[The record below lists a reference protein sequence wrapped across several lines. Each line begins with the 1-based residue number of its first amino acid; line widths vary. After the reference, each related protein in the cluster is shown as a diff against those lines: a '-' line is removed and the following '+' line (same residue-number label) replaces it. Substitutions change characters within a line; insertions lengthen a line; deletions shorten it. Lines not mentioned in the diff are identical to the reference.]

1 MSSPI
6 LTLSATHSG
15 RDVPKD
21 PVDVLLSKMTLE
33 EKIGQLQQVDASA
46 DPLPDDLIEGVRTG
60 RIGSVINLAQTDAC
74 NRLQRVAVEGAR
86 LGIPLLMGRD
96 VIHGFRTIFPIP
108 LGQAASWNPDL
119 VKEAARIAA
128 LEARSQGVHWTFA
141 PMIDI
146 SRDPRW
152 GRIAESLGEDPY
164 LTGLLGSAMVEG
176 FQTDNLSGHGAIL
189 ACAKHFVGYGASEG
203 GRDYSTTNIPANELR
218 NVYLEPFRRVVEAGA
233 ATLMTSFSDLDG
245 VPATA
250 NGALLNGVLRADWG
264 FEGLVVS
271 DWNAINELIV
281 HGLCEDSRS
290 AAAEA
295 ALAGVDMEMAG
306 DAYARHLAKLID
318 DGVLSLGLIDS
329 MVERVLRLKQ
339 RLGLFDRPYTDAAG
353 FEPLVSNR
361 ALDVAY
367 EASVES
373 MVLLKNA
380 GAVLPLRAAELGSIA
395 VIGPLADAPHEQ
407 MGTWVFDGQKCDSV
421 TPLQALRQ
429 RFGDKIQINYAPGLE
444 TSRSHTHQMF
454 EAAEA
459 AVRKS
464 DVALVFLG
472 EESILSGEAHSRA
485 DIRLPGAQSELLAR
499 VKALG
504 KPVVTIVLAGR
515 PIVLTEDLPHTDSLV
530 YAWHPG
536 TMGGPAISA
545 VLFGDQAPRGKLPV
559 TFPKSVGQ
567 IPIYY
572 NHKNTGRPPNA
583 SEMILID
590 DIEVGARQTS
600 LGMSAFYLDDGFEP
614 LFPFGFGLSYGQFE
628 LENLELSQPAL
639 SLRERL
645 KIRATIKN
653 TGEHSGF
660 ETIQLYV
667 RDIAGSLTRPVR
679 ELKAFK
685 RVSLEPCQSE
695 LVEFEL
701 GAAELSFYRRDGSF
715 GPEPGKFC
723 IWVGTSSEGGLEAEF
738 TLDNQLTGS

>member
-21 PVDVLLSKMTLE
+21 PVDLLLSKMTLE

-74 NRLQRVAVEGAR
+74 NRLQRVAVEESR

-119 VKEAARIAA
+119 VRQAARISA

-152 GRIAESLGEDPY
+152 GRIAESFGEDPF

-176 FQTDNLSGHGAIL
+176 FQAGDLSGHGAIL

-218 NVYLEPFRRVVEAGA
+218 NIYLEPFRRVVEAGA

-250 NGALLNGVLRADWG
+250 NGALLNGVLRAEWG
-264 FEGLVVS
+264 FDGLVVS
-271 DWNAINELIV
+271 DWNAVNELIV

-295 ALAGVDMEMAG
+295 ALSGVDMEMAG
-306 DAYARHLAKLID
+306 DAYARHLTGLID
-318 DGVLSLGLIDS
+318 DGVISMGLIDQ
-329 MVERVLRLKQ
+329 MVSRVLHLKHQ
-339 RLGLFDRPYTDAAG
+339 LGLFEQPYTDAAG
-353 FEPLVSNR
+353 FEPLVSDR

-367 EASVES
+367 QAAVES
-373 MVLLKNA
+373 LVLLENA
-380 GAVLPLRAAELGSIA
+380 GEVLPLSASQLGSIA
-395 VIGPLADAPHEQ
+395 VVGPLADAPHEQ
-407 MGTWVFDGQKCDSV
+407 MGTWVFDGQSGDSV

-429 RFGDKIQINYAPGLE
+429 RFSGKIDVHYAPGLE
-444 TSRSHTHQMF
+444 TSRSRSNAMF

-499 VKALG
+499 IRAIG
-504 KPVVTIVLAGR
+504 KPVVTVVLAGR
-515 PIVLTEDLPHTDSLV
+515 PLVLTNDLPHTDALLFG
-530 YAWHPG
+530 WHPG
-536 TMGGPAISA
+536 TMGGPAIAA
-545 VLFGDQAPRGKLPV
+545 VLFGDEAPRGKLPA

-567 IPIYY
+567 VPIYY

-583 SEMILID
+583 SEMVLID

-600 LGMSAFYLDDGFEP
+600 LGMSAFYLDDGAEP

-628 LENLELSQPAL
+628 LRNLELSQPAIG
-639 SLRERL
+639 LRDRL
-645 KIRATIKN
+645 KIRLTARN
-653 TGEHSGF
+653 TGVRFGF
-660 ETIQLYV
+660 ETVQLYV
-667 RDIAGSLTRPVR
+667 RDIAGSLTRPVK
-679 ELKAFK
+679 ELKAFR
-685 RVSLEPCQSE
+685 RVGLAPGQSE
-695 LVEFEL
+695 TVEFEL
-701 GAAELSFYRRDGSF
+701 GAADLSFYRRDGSF
-715 GPEPGKFC
+715 GPEPGRFS
-723 IWVGTSSEGGLEAEF
+723 IWAATRSDGGLQAEF
-738 TLDNQLTGS
+738 TLDA